1 MTRDHKGSCK
11 VWIQP
16 LSPPAKC
23 GAHTGLGHWRVE
35 KKSRV
40 MQVSKSD
47 AKQNRLID
55 DQPGLTLMRPLS
67 PAARP
72 GSQHAGVSPR
82 RSALLDLVCFLLAG
96 AAIVSF
102 NYSTTKW
109 YR

>member
-1 MTRDHKGSCK
+1 MTRDREGSCK

-16 LSPPAKC
+16 PSPPAKR
-23 GAHTGLGHWRVE
+23 GAHTGLHHWRAK

-47 AKQNRLID
+47 ARQSRLID
-55 DQPGLTLMRPLS
+55 DQPGLTLMRPPS

-96 AAIVSF
+96 AAIVGF
-102 NYSTTKW
+102 NYSATKW